1 MSEAVWAQP
10 IHHIHAVWG
19 LSHDDSWRRGAA
31 VPICAFIGSR
41 EKAGLMTEGPNRA
54 QALGPQEHLSVSNEL
69 QAVLS
74 WGGAWHVSWLP
85 LYKLSPIG
93 TLRVG
98 PVL

>member
-19 LSHDDSWRRGAA
+19 LSREGSWRRGAA

-41 EKAGLMTEGPNRA
+41 DKAGLMTEGPIRA
-54 QALGPQEHLSVSNEL
+54 QALGPQERLSVSNEL
-69 QAVLS
+69 QAVPS
-74 WGGAWHVSWLP
+74 WGAWHGSWVP

-93 TLRVG
+93 TLRLG